1 MRGPSQEDLTHWGV
15 RFIYRK
21 KQVISHLYTKYTLSW
36 GLKRL
41 QIVGMVGKCLV
52 DFLALTELLG
62 TVHKISIGL
71 RSGFWAGHSKSLM
84 LATACIPKPVLIYL

>member
-1 MRGPSQEDLTHWGV
+1 MGTETAPNSRNS
-15 RFIYRK
+15 RK
-21 KQVISHLYTKYTLSW
+21 
-36 GLKRL
+36 
-41 QIVGMVGKCLV
+41 MCLV